1 MNPFIKELDALLKQD
16 KEQQVIEQINRS
28 PYVHSI
34 DVLKRLGNAY
44 VRIADYGNA
53 MQTFQTFF
61 QKTHEKEDAAFVW
74 LNIATIMRFQG
85 HPEKGIVIMQRL
97 LQDYPEDPVY
107 WAELANCYY
116 MADNDQEAEQ
126 AYNTARKHINNTC
139 EFNKASIYSDIG
151 FYYKEKGEVYSAV
164 FYLEIAIFFNPTD
177 RTILLYLGDAYSD
190 ANKKRLAK
198 ETYLKAKTY
207 YPEDLY
213 IQDYVRMQM
222 EFLGD
227 E

>member
-1 MNPFIKELDALLKQD
+1 MNPFIKEIDELLKQD
-16 KEQQVIEQINRS
+16 KERQVIEQINKS
-28 PYVHSI
+28 SYINNI
-34 DVLKRLGNAY
+34 DILKRLGNAY

-61 QKTHEKEDAAFVW
+61 QLPHEKEDAAFVW

-85 HPEKGIVIMQRL
+85 HPKKGITIMQRL
-97 LQDYPEDPVY
+97 LQDYPENPVY

-116 MADNDQEAEQ
+116 MADNEEAEQ
-126 AYNTARKHINNTC
+126 AYKIARKHINNTC

-151 FYYKEKGEVYSAV
+151 FYYKEKGDIYASV
-164 FYLEIAIFFNPTD
+164 FYLELALFFSPTD
-177 RTILLYLGDAYSD
+177 RTILLYLGDAYSE
-190 ANKKRLAK
+190 ANKNKKAK
-198 ETYLKAKTY
+198 EAYLKAKTY
-207 YPEDLY
+207 YPEDPY

-222 EFLGD
+222 EFLD